1 VGVFRKKQPIGNGH
15 QRGTLT
21 AQVNIRLPKIA
32 HHRARESACHF
43 GGVAQLV
50 GEAPVRLVVNGVS
63 VVANNVRLGQ
73 VFFPNKLMNLGVAP
87 LGIPN
92 GQGP

>member
-15 QRGTLT
+15 QRGALA
-21 AQVNIRLPKIA
+21 AQVYVGLPEIPD
-32 HHRARESACHF
+32 HWARKSVCHF

-50 GEAPVRLVVNGVS
+50 GESAVRLVVNGVP
-63 VVANNVRLGQ
+63 VVANDVRLGQ
-73 VFFPNKLMNLGVAP
+73 VLFPNKLMNLGVAP

>member
-1 VGVFRKKQPIGNGH
+1 VGVFRKKEPIDQGD
-15 QRGTLT
+15 QRGALA
-21 AQVNIRLPKIA
+21 AQVYVGLPEIPD
-32 HHRARESACHF
+32 HWARKSVCHF

-50 GEAPVRLVVNGVS
+50 GESAVRLVVNGVP
-63 VVANNVRLGQ
+63 VVANDVRLGQ
-73 VFFPNKLMNLGVAP
+73 VLFPNKLMNLGVAP